1 MTMKHEYEVSNT
13 CSVRCRSLPY
23 IFYYPAPQS
32 RNDSLVSLRRIYCIG
47 DFVQTAGQID
57 LVKVKTIP

>member
-13 CSVRCRSLPY
+13 CSVRCRSP
-23 IFYYPAPQS
+23 PQF
-32 RNDSLVSLRRIYCIG
+32 RNDSLVSLRRIYFIG